1 MSMGPS
7 DIHRSA
13 SQIYQL
19 TQDVRK
25 ESSDINK
32 EIASASLYWSGLASL
47 TFQQE
52 AREID
57 ANLTKQLTQLENLVE
72 VMRQLANDVRRA
84 DEEREEKKRTEAA
97 ALAAAAAQK
106 SNKP

>member
-1 MSMGPS
+1 MSTGPS
-7 DIHRSA
+7 DINRSA

-25 ESSDINK
+25 ESKDINK
-32 EIASASLYWSGLASL
+32 EIVSASKYWSGSASSA
-47 TFQQE
+47 FQQE

-57 ANLTKQLTQLENLVE
+57 ANLTKQLNQLEDLVE

-84 DEEREEKKRTEAA
+84 DEEREEKKRKEAA

-106 SNKP
+106 SKRP